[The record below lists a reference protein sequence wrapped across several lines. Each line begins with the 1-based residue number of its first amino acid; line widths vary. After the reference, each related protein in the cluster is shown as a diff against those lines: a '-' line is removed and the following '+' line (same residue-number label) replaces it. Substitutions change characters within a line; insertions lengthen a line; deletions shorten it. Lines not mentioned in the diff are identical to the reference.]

1 MFNEEEKILTLDI
14 VHDLQSVYRK
24 LVDSTSRPGLISDLR
39 KEAALVEVENQ
50 KGCSASLLL
59 LALALFDQEVS
70 FKVFSTQADT
80 VSKTINQLTYAKS
93 TDTKKADFL
102 LILQDA
108 EKGSLEE
115 AIINAKAGTLKNPHS
130 SAFIIAEVE
139 SVTSG
144 EALLLKGPGIHT
156 TELVHLDINENWVES
171 RQEKNKEYPLGID
184 LIFIDQNHQ
193 LLSLP
198 RTTQITRNR
207 VMAEWD
213 M

>member
-39 KEAALVEVENQ
+39 KEAALVEEEDQ
-50 KGCSASLLL
+50 KGCSASVLLI
-59 LALALFDQEVS
+59 ALTLFDQEVS
-70 FKVFSTQADT
+70 FKVFSPKADT
-80 VSKTINQLTYAKS
+80 VTQTINQLTYAKP
-93 TDTKKADFL
+93 TEAKKADFL
-102 LILQDA
+102 LILHDA
-108 EKGSLEE
+108 EKGCFEE

-130 SAFIIAEVE
+130 SAFIIVEVE

-156 TELVHLDINENWVES
+156 TELVHLDIIENWVES
-171 RQEKNKEYPLGID
+171 RLEKNKEYPLGID
-184 LIFIDQNHQ
+184 LIFIDQHHQ
-193 LLSLP
+193 LLALP

-207 VMAEWD
+207 VMG
-213 M
+213 

>member
-1 MFNEEEKILTLDI
+1 MFNEEEKILKLDI

-24 LVDSTSRPGLISDLR
+24 MVDSSSRPGLISDLR
-39 KEAALVEVENQ
+39 KEAALLEEEDK
-50 KGCSASLLL
+50 KGFRASLLL
-59 LALALFDQEVS
+59 LALTLFDQEVS
-70 FKVFSTQADT
+70 FKVFSNQADT
-80 VSKTINQLTYAKS
+80 VSKAINQLTYAKP
-93 TDTKKADFL
+93 TETKNADYL

-108 EKGSLEE
+108 ENGSLEE
-115 AIINAKAGTLKNPHS
+115 AIINAKPGTLKNPHS
-130 SAFIIAEVE
+130 SATVIVEVD

-207 VMAEWD
+207 VTV
-213 M
+213 

>member
-1 MFNEEEKILTLDI
+1 MFNEEERILNLDI

-24 LVDSTSRPGLISDLR
+24 MVDSTSRPGLISDLR
-39 KEAALVEVENQ
+39 KEAALVEDEDI
-50 KGCSASLLL
+50 KGCTASLLL
-59 LALALFDQEVS
+59 LALTLFDQEVS
-70 FKVFSTQADT
+70 FKVFSNQADT
-80 VSKTINQLTYAKS
+80 VSKTINQLTYAKP
-93 TDTKKADFL
+93 TETKHADYL

-115 AIINAKAGTLKNPHS
+115 AIIHAKPGTLKSPHS
-130 SAFIIAEVE
+130 SAVVIVEVD

-156 TELVHLDINENWVES
+156 TELVHLDIKDNWMES
-171 RQEKNKEYPLGID
+171 RQEKNKEYPLGVD

-207 VMAEWD
+207 VMVEWD

>member
-1 MFNEEEKILTLDI
+1 LKRWMFNEEEKILTLDI

-39 KEAALVEVENQ
+39 KEAALVEVEDQ

-115 AIINAKAGTLKNPHS
+115 AIINAKPGTLKNPHT
-130 SAFIIAEVE
+130 SAVIFVEAE

-156 TELVHLDINENWVES
+156 TELVHLDINENWLES

-184 LIFIDQNHQ
+184 LIFIDRNHQ

-207 VMAEWD
+207 VMV
-213 M
+213 

>member
-1 MFNEEEKILTLDI
+1 MFNEEEKILELDI

-24 LVDSTSRPGLISDLR
+24 MVDSMSRPGHISDLK
-39 KEAALVEVENQ
+39 KEAALVDTEDI
-50 KGCSASLLL
+50 KGCSASFLL
-59 LALALFDQEVS
+59 LALTLFDQEVS
-70 FKVFSTQADT
+70 FKVFSPQAGMVTQ
-80 VSKTINQLTYAKS
+80 TINQLTYAKLS
-93 TDTKKADFL
+93 ETKDADFL

-115 AIINAKAGTLKNPHS
+115 AIINAKPGTLKNPHT
-130 SAFIIAEVE
+130 SATIIVEVD

-144 EALLLKGPGIHT
+144 KTLLLKGPGIHT
-156 TELVHLDINENWVES
+156 TELVHLDINENWLES
-171 RQEKNKEYPLGID
+171 RQEKNKEYPLGVD

-198 RTTQITRNR
+198 RTTQVTRNR
-207 VMAEWD
+207 VIEWD

>member
-39 KEAALVEVENQ
+39 KEAALVEEEDQ
-50 KGCSASLLL
+50 KGCSASVLLV
-59 LALALFDQEVS
+59 ALTLFDQEVS
-70 FKVFSTQADT
+70 FKVFSPQADS
-80 VSKTINQLTYAKS
+80 VSKTINQLTYAKP
-93 TDTKKADFL
+93 TEAKKADFL

-108 EKGSLEE
+108 EKGCFEE
-115 AIINAKAGTLKNPHS
+115 AINHAKAGTLKNPHK
-130 SAFIIAEVE
+130 SAFLIVE
-139 SVTSG
+139 AKSVTSG

-156 TELVHLDINENWVES
+156 TELIHIDINENWVES

-184 LIFIDQNHQ
+184 LIFIDQHHQ
-193 LLSLP
+193 LIALP

-207 VMAEWD
+207 VMG
-213 M
+213 

>member
-1 MFNEEEKILTLDI
+1 MKLDI

-24 LVDSTSRPGLISDLR
+24 MVDSMSRPGLISDLR
-39 KEAALVEVENQ
+39 KEAALVEAETI

-59 LALALFDQEVS
+59 VALTLFDQEVS
-70 FKVFSTQADT
+70 FKVFSPQADS
-80 VSKTINQLTYAKS
+80 VSKTINQLTYAKPAE
-93 TDTKKADFL
+93 TKKADYL
-102 LILQDA
+102 LILKDA

-115 AIINAKAGTLKNPHS
+115 AIINAQPGTLKNPHT
-130 SAFIIAEVE
+130 SATIIVEVD

-156 TELVHLDINENWVES
+156 TELISLDINENWLES

-193 LLSLP
+193 LISLP

-207 VMAEWD
+207 VIAEWD

>member
-1 MFNEEEKILTLDI
+1 MTLDI

-39 KEAALVEVENQ
+39 KEAALVDVEDQ

-115 AIINAKAGTLKNPHS
+115 AIINAKPGTLKNPHT
-130 SAFIIAEVE
+130 SAVIFVEAE
-139 SVTSG
+139 SVISG

-156 TELVHLDINENWVES
+156 TELVHLDINENWLES

-184 LIFIDQNHQ
+184 LIFIDRNHQ

-207 VMAEWD
+207 VMV
-213 M
+213 

>member
-1 MFNEEEKILTLDI
+1 MELDI

-24 LVDSTSRPGLISDLR
+24 MVDSASRPGLISDLR
-39 KEAALVEVENQ
+39 KEAALIEEGNK
-50 KGCSASLLL
+50 KGPSASLLL
-59 LALALFDQEVS
+59 LALTLFDQEVS
-70 FKVFSTQADT
+70 FKVFSTHEGT
-80 VSKTINQLTYAKS
+80 VSKTINQLTYAKP
-93 TDTKKADFL
+93 TETKNADYL

-108 EKGSLEE
+108 EKGSLEA
-115 AIINAKAGTLKNPHS
+115 AIINAKPGTLKNPHT
-130 SAFIIAEVE
+130 SATVIVEVD

-156 TELVHLDINENWVES
+156 TELVHLETNENWVEN

-198 RTTQITRNR
+198 RTTQITRKR
-207 VMAEWD
+207 VIVEWD

>member
-1 MFNEEEKILTLDI
+1 MKLDI

-24 LVDSTSRPGLISDLR
+24 MVDSTSRPGLISDLK
-39 KEAALVEVENQ
+39 KEAALIEAEDN
-50 KGCSASLLL
+50 KGCTPSLLL
-59 LALALFDQEVS
+59 LAQTLFDQEVS

-80 VSKTINQLTYAKS
+80 VTQTINQLTYAKP
-93 TDTKKADFL
+93 TETKNADYL

-108 EKGSLEE
+108 KKGSLEE
-115 AIINAKAGTLKNPHS
+115 AIINAKAGTLKNPHT
-130 SAFIIAEVE
+130 SATIIVEVD

-156 TELVHLDINENWVES
+156 TELIFLDLNENWLES

-184 LIFIDQNHQ
+184 LIFIDQHHQ

-207 VMAEWD
+207 VTV
-213 M
+213 

>member
-39 KEAALVEVENQ
+39 KEAALVEEEAK

-59 LALALFDQEVS
+59 IALTLFDQEVS
-70 FKVFSTQADT
+70 FKVFSPQADS
-80 VSKTINQLTYAKS
+80 VSKTINQLTYAKP
-93 TDTKKADFL
+93 TEAKNADFL

-108 EKGSLEE
+108 EEGSLEE
-115 AIINAKAGTLKNPHS
+115 AIINAKAGTLKNPHT
-130 SAFIIAEVE
+130 SAFIIVEVE

-156 TELVHLDINENWVES
+156 TELVHVDINENWVES

-207 VMAEWD
+207 VIEWD

>member
-1 MFNEEEKILTLDI
+1 MTLDI

-39 KEAALVEVENQ
+39 KEAALVEEENP
-50 KGCSASLLL
+50 KGCSASVLLI
-59 LALALFDQEVS
+59 ALTLFDQEVS
-70 FKVFSTQADT
+70 FKVFSPQADS
-80 VSKTINQLTYAKS
+80 VSKTINQLTYAKP
-93 TDTKKADFL
+93 TEAKKADFL

-115 AIINAKAGTLKNPHS
+115 AIINAKAGTLKNPHK
-130 SAFIIAEVE
+130 SAFIIVEVE

-156 TELVHLDINENWVES
+156 TELVHLDVNENWVES

-184 LIFIDQNHQ
+184 LIFIDQHHQ
-193 LLSLP
+193 LIALP

-207 VMAEWD
+207 VMG
-213 M
+213 

>member
-1 MFNEEEKILTLDI
+1 MKLDI

-24 LVDSTSRPGLISDLR
+24 MVDSTSRPGLISDLR
-39 KEAALVEVENQ
+39 KEAALVEEEDI
-50 KGCSASLLL
+50 KGSSASVLL
-59 LALALFDQEVS
+59 LALTLFDQEVS
-70 FKVFSTQADT
+70 FKVFSTQEDT
-80 VSKTINQLTYAKS
+80 ASKTINQLTYAKPAE
-93 TDTKKADFL
+93 TKNADYL

-115 AIINAKAGTLKNPHS
+115 AIINAKSGTLKNPHI
-130 SAFIIAEVE
+130 SATIIVEVD

-144 EALLLKGPGIHT
+144 EALLLKGPGIQKH
-156 TELVHLDINENWVES
+156 ESVYLDIKENWVES

-184 LIFIDQNHQ
+184 LIFVDQNHQ

-198 RTTQITRNR
+198 RTTQITGNR
-207 VMAEWD
+207 VMVEWD

>member
-1 MFNEEEKILTLDI
+1 MFNEEEKILKLDI

-24 LVDSTSRPGLISDLR
+24 MVDSMSRPGLISDLTR
-39 KEAALVEVENQ
+39 EAVLVEEEDI

-59 LALALFDQEVS
+59 LALTLFDQEVS
-70 FKVFSTQADT
+70 FKVFSPQADT
-80 VSKTINQLTYAKS
+80 VSKTINQLTYAKP
-93 TDTKKADFL
+93 TEARKADFL
-102 LILQDA
+102 LILQNA

-115 AIINAKAGTLKNPHS
+115 AIINAKPGTLKNPHT
-130 SAFIIAEVE
+130 SAIIIVEVV

-156 TELVHLDINENWVES
+156 TELVHLAINENWMES

-207 VMAEWD
+207 VIEWD

>member
-1 MFNEEEKILTLDI
+1 MFNEGEEMLKLDI

-39 KEAALVEVENQ
+39 KEAVLVEEEAK
-50 KGCSASLLL
+50 KGCSASILLV
-59 LALALFDQEVS
+59 ALTLFDQEVS
-70 FKVFSTQADT
+70 FKVFSPRADS
-80 VSKTINQLTYAKS
+80 VSKTINQLTYAKP
-93 TDTKKADFL
+93 TEAKNADFL

-108 EKGSLEE
+108 KEGCFEE
-115 AIINAKAGTLKNPHS
+115 AIINAKAGTLKNPHT
-130 SAFIIAEVE
+130 SAFIIVEVE

-156 TELVHLDINENWVES
+156 TELVHVDINENWVES
-171 RQEKNKEYPLGID
+171 RHEKNKEYPLGID

-198 RTTQITRNR
+198 RTTQITRDR
-207 VMAEWD
+207 VIEWD

>member
-1 MFNEEEKILTLDI
+1 MTLDI

-39 KEAALVEVENQ
+39 KEAALVEVEDQ

-115 AIINAKAGTLKNPHS
+115 AIINAKPGTLKNPHT
-130 SAFIIAEVE
+130 SAVIFVEAE

-156 TELVHLDINENWVES
+156 TELVHLDINENWLES

-184 LIFIDQNHQ
+184 LIFIDRNHQ

-207 VMAEWD
+207 VMV
-213 M
+213 

>member
-1 MFNEEEKILTLDI
+1 MKLDI

-24 LVDSTSRPGLISDLR
+24 MVDSTSRPGLISDLR
-39 KEAALVEVENQ
+39 KEAALVEEEDK

-59 LALALFDQEVS
+59 LALTLFDQEVS
-70 FKVFSTQADT
+70 FKVFSNQADT
-80 VSKTINQLTYAKS
+80 VSKTINQLTYAKP
-93 TDTKKADFL
+93 TETKNADYL

-108 EKGSLEE
+108 ENGSLEE
-115 AIINAKAGTLKNPHS
+115 AIINAKPGTLKNPHS
-130 SAFIIAEVE
+130 SATVIVEVD

-144 EALLLKGPGIHT
+144 EAFLLKGPGIHT

-184 LIFIDQNHQ
+184 FIFIDQNHQ

-207 VMAEWD
+207 VTV
-213 M
+213 

>member
-1 MFNEEEKILTLDI
+1 MFNEEEKILKLDI

-24 LVDSTSRPGLISDLR
+24 MVDSTSRPGLISDLR
-39 KEAALVEVENQ
+39 KEAALVEEEDK
-50 KGCSASLLL
+50 KGCTASLLL
-59 LALALFDQEVS
+59 LALTLFDQEVS
-70 FKVFSTQADT
+70 FKVFSTEADT
-80 VSKTINQLTYAKS
+80 VSKTINQLTYAKP
-93 TDTKKADFL
+93 TETKKADYL

-115 AIINAKAGTLKNPHS
+115 AIINAKAGTLKNPHI
-130 SAFIIAEVE
+130 SATIIVE
-139 SVTSG
+139 AASVTSG
-144 EALLLKGPGIHT
+144 ETLLLKGPGIQT
-156 TELVHLDINENWVES
+156 TESAHLDIKENWVES

-207 VMAEWD
+207 VIVEWD

>member
-39 KEAALVEVENQ
+39 KEAALVEVEDQ

-70 FKVFSTQADT
+70 IKVFSTQADT

-115 AIINAKAGTLKNPHS
+115 AIINAKPGTLKNPHT
-130 SAFIIAEVE
+130 SAVIFVEAE

-156 TELVHLDINENWVES
+156 TELVHLDINENWLES

-184 LIFIDQNHQ
+184 LIFIDRNHQ

-207 VMAEWD
+207 VMV
-213 M
+213 

>member
-1 MFNEEEKILTLDI
+1 MFNEEERILTLDI

-39 KEAALVEVENQ
+39 KEAALVEEEDK
-50 KGCSASLLL
+50 KGCSASVLLI
-59 LALALFDQEVS
+59 ALTLFDQEVS
-70 FKVFSTQADT
+70 FKVFSPQADSVT
-80 VSKTINQLTYAKS
+80 QTINQLTYAKP
-93 TDTKKADFL
+93 TEAKKADFL

-108 EKGSLEE
+108 EKGCFEE
-115 AIINAKAGTLKNPHS
+115 AIIHAKAGTLKNPHK
-130 SAFIIAEVE
+130 SAFIIVEVK

-156 TELVHLDINENWVES
+156 TELVHLDIIENWVES
-171 RQEKNKEYPLGID
+171 RQEKNKEYPLGVEM
-184 LIFIDQNHQ
+184 IFIDQDHQ

-207 VMAEWD
+207 VMG
-213 M
+213 

>member
-1 MFNEEEKILTLDI
+1 MTLDI

-39 KEAALVEVENQ
+39 KEAALVEEEDQ
-50 KGCSASLLL
+50 KGCSASVLLI
-59 LALALFDQEVS
+59 ALTLFDQEVS
-70 FKVFSTQADT
+70 FKVFSKQADS

-93 TDTKKADFL
+93 TEAKKADFL

-115 AIINAKAGTLKNPHS
+115 AIIIAKAGTLKNPHS
-130 SAFIIAEVE
+130 SAFIIVEVE

-144 EALLLKGPGIHT
+144 EALLLKGPGIHS
-156 TELVHLDINENWVES
+156 TELIYLDINENWMES

-184 LIFIDQNHQ
+184 LILIDQNHQ
-193 LLSLP
+193 LISLP

-207 VMAEWD
+207 VIEWG

>member
-1 MFNEEEKILTLDI
+1 MELDF

-24 LVDSTSRPGLISDLR
+24 IVDSTSRPGHISDLR
-39 KEAALVEVENQ
+39 KEAALVEEEDQ
-50 KGCSASLLL
+50 KGFRASLQL
-59 LALALFDQEVS
+59 LALTLLDQEVS

-80 VSKTINQLTYAKS
+80 VNQTINQLTYAKP
-93 TDTKKADFL
+93 TETHHADYLF
-102 LILQDA
+102 ILQDA
-108 EKGSLEE
+108 EKGCFEE
-115 AIINAKAGTLKNPHS
+115 AIMNAKPGTLKNPHA
-130 SAFIIAEVE
+130 SATIIVEVE
-139 SVTSG
+139 SVTTG

-156 TELVHLDINENWVES
+156 TELVHLDINGNWLES

-207 VMAEWD
+207 VMN
-213 M
+213 

>member
-1 MFNEEEKILTLDI
+1 MTLDI

-39 KEAALVEVENQ
+39 KEAALVEVEDQ
-50 KGCSASLLL
+50 KGCSASLLI

-70 FKVFSTQADT
+70 IKVFSTQADT

-115 AIINAKAGTLKNPHS
+115 AIINAKPGTLKNPHT
-130 SAFIIAEVE
+130 SAVIFVEAE

-156 TELVHLDINENWVES
+156 TELVHLDINENWLES

-184 LIFIDQNHQ
+184 LIFIDRNHQ

-207 VMAEWD
+207 VMV
-213 M
+213 

>member
-1 MFNEEEKILTLDI
+1 MKLDI

-39 KEAALVEVENQ
+39 KEAALVEEEAK
-50 KGCSASLLL
+50 KGCSASTLLI
-59 LALALFDQEVS
+59 ALTLFDQEVS
-70 FKVFSTQADT
+70 FKVFSPQADSVT
-80 VSKTINQLTYAKS
+80 QTINQLTYAKPADS
-93 TDTKKADFL
+93 KKADFL

-108 EKGSLEE
+108 EKGCFEE
-115 AIINAKAGTLKNPHS
+115 AINNAKAGTLKNPHAS
-130 SAFIIAEVE
+130 SFIIAEVE

-156 TELVHLDINENWVES
+156 TELISLDINEKWMES

-193 LLSLP
+193 LLCLP

-207 VMAEWD
+207 VIEWD

>member
-39 KEAALVEVENQ
+39 KEAALVEVEDQ

-115 AIINAKAGTLKNPHS
+115 AIINAKPGTLKNPHT
-130 SAFIIAEVE
+130 SAVIFVEAE

-156 TELVHLDINENWVES
+156 TELVHLDINENWLES

-184 LIFIDQNHQ
+184 LIFIDRNHQ

-207 VMAEWD
+207 VMV
-213 M
+213 

>member
-1 MFNEEEKILTLDI
+1 MELDI

-24 LVDSTSRPGLISDLR
+24 MVDSISRPGLISDLR
-39 KEAALVEVENQ
+39 KEAALVEEEDI

-59 LALALFDQEVS
+59 LALTLFDQEVS
-70 FKVFSTQADT
+70 FKVFSPQADT
-80 VSKTINQLTYAKS
+80 VSKTINQLTYAKQ
-93 TDTKKADFL
+93 TETKKADYL

-108 EKGSLEE
+108 ERGSIEE
-115 AIINAKAGTLKNPHS
+115 AIINAKVGTLKNPHS
-130 SAFIIAEVE
+130 SATIIVEVD

-144 EALLLKGPGIHT
+144 DALLLKGPGIQKH
-156 TELVHLDINENWVES
+156 ELVHLDINRNWLEI